1 MPRITSILLLL
12 LLLLAVVS
20 SAASAQTAG
29 PSIDILT
36 IEGTITPIFADYVKR
51 GIEEAELQAA
61 TIIIIQMDTPGGL
74 DSSMREII
82 QLMDATRIPVVVYI
96 PPGARAASAGFF
108 ITIAADVAAMAPDTA
123 IGAATPVSLGGD
135 GEVDVSDTLKAKIL
149 NDAIAY
155 ARAIANAHGRNVEW
169 AEKAVREAASVPAYE
184 ALELNVID
192 TIATSLDD
200 LITQLDGW
208 QVTMLDGSVVTLKT
222 QGATVRDIEFTAI
235 ESFLLAISDP
245 NIAYILLSLAILGIT
260 AEIFNPGLIF
270 PGVFGA
276 IAGLLAFFSLGML
289 PVNLAGILLILL
301 AVGLFITEVFTT
313 TFGILTAG
321 GIVSLV
327 IGSLILF
334 KGGPLFQVDLILIV
348 VVAITIAGMLAFV
361 INRILAAH
369 RRQAATGKEEL
380 VGKTAVVKT
389 ALKPEGTIFHEGEI
403 WTAELDTGQAETG
416 EEVIIT
422 KSEGLKLYVS
432 KINKGDV

>member
-1 MPRITSILLLL
+1 MPKITSILLLL

-29 PSIDILT
+29 PAIDILT
-36 IEGTITPIFADYVKR
+36 IEGTITPIFVDYIKR
-51 GIEEAELQAA
+51 GIEEAESQA
-61 TIIIIQMDTPGGL
+61 TTTIIIQMDTPGGL

-82 QLMDATRIPVVVYI
+82 QLMDATQIPVVVYI

-123 IGAATPVSLGGD
+123 IGAATPISLGGD

-155 ARAIANAHGRNVEW
+155 ARAIANTHGRNVEW

-192 TIATSLDD
+192 IIATSLDD

-208 QVTMLDGSVVTLKT
+208 QVTKPDGSVVTLNT
-222 QGATVRDIEFTAI
+222 QGASVSDIEFTAI

-289 PVNLAGILLILL
+289 PVNLAGILLIFL

-321 GIVSLV
+321 GIISLV

-334 KGGPLFQVDLILIV
+334 KGGPLFQVDLILIAV
-348 VVAITIAGMLAFV
+348 VTVTIAGMLAFV

-369 RRQAATGKEEL
+369 RRQATTGKEEL

-403 WTAELDTGQAETG
+403 WTAELDAGQAEPG

-422 KSEGLKLYVS
+422 KSEGLKLYVT
-432 KINKGDV
+432 KIK

>member
-1 MPRITSILLLL
+1 MPKIKSILLLL
-12 LLLLAVVS
+12 LLLLAVIS
-20 SAASAQTAG
+20 SAASAQTTG
-29 PSIDILT
+29 PAIDILT

-61 TIIIIQMDTPGGL
+61 TTIIIQMDTPGGL

-82 QLMDATRIPVVVYI
+82 QLMDATQIPVVVYI

-208 QVTMLDGSVVTLKT
+208 QITKPDGSIVTLNT
-222 QGATVRDIEFTAI
+222 QEASVRDIEFTAI

-348 VVAITIAGMLAFV
+348 VVAVTIAGMLAFV

-403 WTAELDTGQAETG
+403 WTAELDTGQAEPG

-422 KSEGLKLYVS
+422 KSEGLKLYVT
-432 KINKGDV
+432 KINKGGA

>member
-1 MPRITSILLLL
+1 MPKITSILLLL

-29 PSIDILT
+29 PAIDILT
-36 IEGTITPIFADYVKR
+36 IEGTITPIFVDYIKR
-51 GIEEAELQAA
+51 GIEEAESQA
-61 TIIIIQMDTPGGL
+61 TTTIIIQMDTPGGL

-82 QLMDATRIPVVVYI
+82 QLMDATQIPVVVYI

-123 IGAATPVSLGGD
+123 IGAATPISLGGD

-192 TIATSLDD
+192 IIATSLDD

-208 QVTMLDGSVVTLKT
+208 QVTKPDGSVVTLNT
-222 QGATVRDIEFTAI
+222 QGASVSDIEFTAI

-289 PVNLAGILLILL
+289 PVNLAGILLIFL

-321 GIVSLV
+321 GIISLV

-348 VVAITIAGMLAFV
+348 VVAVTIAGMLAFV

-369 RRQAATGKEEL
+369 RRQATTGKEEL

-403 WTAELDTGQAETG
+403 WTAELDAGQAEPG

-422 KSEGLKLYVS
+422 KSEGLKLYVT
-432 KINKGDV
+432 KIK

>member
-1 MPRITSILLLL
+1 MPKITSILLLL

-29 PSIDILT
+29 PAIDILT
-36 IEGTITPIFADYVKR
+36 IEGTITPIFVDYIKR
-51 GIEEAELQAA
+51 GIEEAESQA
-61 TIIIIQMDTPGGL
+61 TTTIIIQMDTPGGL

-82 QLMDATRIPVVVYI
+82 QLMDATQIPVVVYI

-135 GEVDVSDTLKAKIL
+135 GEVDVSDTLKTKIL

-192 TIATSLDD
+192 IIATSLDD

-208 QVTMLDGSVVTLKT
+208 QVTKPDGSVVTLNT
-222 QGATVRDIEFTAI
+222 QGASVSDIEFTAI

-289 PVNLAGILLILL
+289 PVNLAGILLIFL

-321 GIVSLV
+321 GIISLV

-334 KGGPLFQVDLILIV
+334 KGGPLFQVDLILIA
-348 VVAITIAGMLAFV
+348 VVAVTIAGMLAFV

-369 RRQAATGKEEL
+369 RRQATTGKEEL

-403 WTAELDTGQAETG
+403 WTAELDAGQAEPG

-422 KSEGLKLYVS
+422 KSEGLKLYVT
-432 KINKGDV
+432 KIK

>member
-20 SAASAQTAG
+20 SAASAQTVG
-29 PSIDILT
+29 PAIDILT
-36 IEGTITPIFADYVKR
+36 IDGTIGPVFADYIKR
-51 GIEEAELQAA
+51 GIEQAELQEA
-61 TIIIIQMDTPGGL
+61 TTIIIQMDTPGGL

-82 QLMDATRIPVVVYI
+82 QLMGGTQIPVVVYI

-135 GEVDVSDTLKAKIL
+135 GEVDVSDALEAKIL

-192 TIATSLDD
+192 LIATSLDD

-222 QGATVRDIEFTAI
+222 QGATVIDIEFTAI

-334 KGGPLFQVDLILIV
+334 EGGPLFQVDPVLIA

-361 INRILAAH
+361 INRVMAAH
-369 RRQAATGKEEL
+369 RRQAATGREEL
-380 VGKTAVVKT
+380 VGKTAVVRT
-389 ALKPEGTIFHEGEI
+389 ALTPEGSVFHEGEI
-403 WTAELDTGQAETG
+403 WTAELDTGQAEPG

-422 KSEGLKLYVS
+422 KSEGLKLYVT
-432 KINKGDV
+432 KIK

>member
-1 MPRITSILLLL
+1 MPKITSILLLL

-29 PSIDILT
+29 PAIDILT
-36 IEGTITPIFADYVKR
+36 IEGTITPIFVDYIKR
-51 GIEEAELQAA
+51 GIEEAESQA
-61 TIIIIQMDTPGGL
+61 TTTIIIQMDTPGGL

-82 QLMDATRIPVVVYI
+82 QLMDATQIPVVVYI

-155 ARAIANAHGRNVEW
+155 ARAIANTHGRNVEW

-192 TIATSLDD
+192 IIATSLDD

-208 QVTMLDGSVVTLKT
+208 QVTKPDGSVVTLNT
-222 QGATVRDIEFTAI
+222 QGASVSDIEFTAI

-289 PVNLAGILLILL
+289 PVNLAGILLIFL

-321 GIVSLV
+321 GIISLV

-334 KGGPLFQVDLILIV
+334 KGGPLFQVDLILIAV
-348 VVAITIAGMLAFV
+348 VTVTIAGMLAFV

-369 RRQAATGKEEL
+369 RRQATTGKEEL

-403 WTAELDTGQAETG
+403 WTAELDAGQAEPG

-422 KSEGLKLYVS
+422 KSEGLKLYVT
-432 KINKGDV
+432 KIK

>member
-403 WTAELDTGQAETG
+403 WTAELDTGQAEPG

-422 KSEGLKLYVS
+422 KSEGLKLYVT
-432 KINKGDV
+432 KIK

>member
-20 SAASAQTAG
+20 SAASAQAVG
-29 PSIDILT
+29 PAIDILT
-36 IEGTITPIFADYVKR
+36 IDGTITPVFADYIKR
-51 GIEEAELQAA
+51 GIEQAELQA
-61 TIIIIQMDTPGGL
+61 TTTIIIQMDTPGGL

-135 GEVDVSDTLKAKIL
+135 GEVDISDTLKAKIL

-192 TIATSLDD
+192 TVATSLDD

-208 QVTMLDGSVVTLKT
+208 QITKPDGSVVTLNT
-222 QGATVRDIEFTAI
+222 QGASVRDIEFTAI

-301 AVGLFITEVFTT
+301 AVGLFIAEVFTT

-334 KGGPLFQVDLILIV
+334 KGGPLFQVDPVLIA
-348 VVAITIAGMLAFV
+348 VVAITIAAMLAFV
-361 INRILAAH
+361 INRIIAAH
-369 RRQAATGKEEL
+369 RRQAATGREEL

-389 ALKPEGTIFHEGEI
+389 ALTPEGSVFHEGEI
-403 WTAELDTGQAETG
+403 WTAELDTGQAEPG
-416 EEVIIT
+416 EEVLIT
-422 KSEGLKLYVS
+422 KSEGLKLYVT
-432 KINKGDV
+432 KIK

>member
-29 PSIDILT
+29 PAIDILT
-36 IEGTITPIFADYVKR
+36 IDGTITPVFADYIKR
-51 GIEEAELQAA
+51 GIEQAELQAA
-61 TIIIIQMDTPGGL
+61 TTIIIQMDTPGGL

-82 QLMDATRIPVVVYI
+82 QLMDGTQIPVVVYI

-135 GEVDVSDTLKAKIL
+135 GEVDVSDALKAKIL

-155 ARAIANAHGRNVEW
+155 ARAIASAHGRNVEW
-169 AEKAVREAASVPAYE
+169 AEEAVREAASIPAYE

-208 QVTMLDGSVVTLKT
+208 QVTMLDGNVVTLKT
-222 QGATVRDIEFTAI
+222 QGATVRDTEFTTI
-235 ESFLLAISDP
+235 EAFLLAISDP

-334 KGGPLFQVDLILIV
+334 KGGPLFQVDPVLIA

-361 INRILAAH
+361 INRVMAAH
-369 RRQAATGKEEL
+369 RRQAATGREEL

-389 ALKPEGTIFHEGEI
+389 ALKPEGSVFHEGEI
-403 WTAELDTGQAETG
+403 WTAELDTGQAEPG

-422 KSEGLKLYVS
+422 KSEGLKLYVT
-432 KINKGDV
+432 KIK

>member
-1 MPRITSILLLL
+1 
-12 LLLLAVVS
+12 
-20 SAASAQTAG
+20 
-29 PSIDILT
+29 
-36 IEGTITPIFADYVKR
+36 
-51 GIEEAELQAA
+51 
-61 TIIIIQMDTPGGL
+61 
-74 DSSMREII
+74 
-82 QLMDATRIPVVVYI
+82 
-96 PPGARAASAGFF
+96 
-108 ITIAADVAAMAPDTA
+108 MAPDTA

-155 ARAIANAHGRNVEW
+155 ARAIAGAHDRNVEW

-192 TIATSLDD
+192 TVATSLDD
-200 LITQLDGW
+200 LI
-208 QVTMLDGSVVTLKT
+208 
-222 QGATVRDIEFTAI
+222 QGAGVRDIEFTAI

-301 AVGLFITEVFTT
+301 AVGLFIAEVFTT

-334 KGGPLFQVDLILIV
+334 KGGPLFQVDPVLIAAV
-348 VVAITIAGMLAFV
+348 TITIAGMLAFV
-361 INRILAAH
+361 INRIVVAH
-369 RRQAATGKEEL
+369 RRQAATGREEL
-380 VGKTAVVKT
+380 VGKTAVVRT
-389 ALKPEGTIFHEGEI
+389 ALTPEGSVFHEGEI
-403 WTAELDTGQAETG
+403 WTAELDTGQAEPG

-422 KSEGLKLYVS
+422 KSEGLKLYVT
-432 KINKGDV
+432 KINRGGA

>member
-1 MPRITSILLLL
+1 MPKITSILLLL

-29 PSIDILT
+29 PAIDILT
-36 IEGTITPIFADYVKR
+36 IEGTITPIFVDYIKR
-51 GIEEAELQAA
+51 GIEEAESQA
-61 TIIIIQMDTPGGL
+61 TTTIIIQMDTPGGL

-82 QLMDATRIPVVVYI
+82 QLMDATQIPIVVYI

-155 ARAIANAHGRNVEW
+155 ARAIANTHGRNVEW

-192 TIATSLDD
+192 IIATSLDD
-200 LITQLDGW
+200 LIIQLDGW
-208 QVTMLDGSVVTLKT
+208 QVTKPDGSVVTLNT
-222 QGATVRDIEFTAI
+222 QGASVSDIEFTAI

-289 PVNLAGILLILL
+289 PVNLAGILLIFL

-321 GIVSLV
+321 GIISLV

-334 KGGPLFQVDLILIV
+334 KGGPLFQVDLILIAV
-348 VVAITIAGMLAFV
+348 VTVTIAGMLAFV

-369 RRQAATGKEEL
+369 RRQATTGKEEL

-403 WTAELDTGQAETG
+403 WTAELDAGQAEPG

-422 KSEGLKLYVS
+422 KSEGLKLYVT
-432 KINKGDV
+432 KIK

>member
-1 MPRITSILLLL
+1 MPKITSILLLL

-29 PSIDILT
+29 PAIDILT
-36 IEGTITPIFADYVKR
+36 IEGTITPIFVDYIKR
-51 GIEEAELQAA
+51 GIEEAESQA
-61 TIIIIQMDTPGGL
+61 TTTIIIQMDTPGGL

-82 QLMDATRIPVVVYI
+82 QLMDATQIPVVVYI

-123 IGAATPVSLGGD
+123 IGAATPISLGGD

-192 TIATSLDD
+192 IIATSLDD

-208 QVTMLDGSVVTLKT
+208 QVTKPDGSVVTLNT
-222 QGATVRDIEFTAI
+222 QGASVSDIEFTAI

-289 PVNLAGILLILL
+289 PVNLAGILLIFL

-321 GIVSLV
+321 GIISLV

-334 KGGPLFQVDLILIV
+334 KGGPLFQVDLILIAV
-348 VVAITIAGMLAFV
+348 VTVTIAGMLAFV

-369 RRQAATGKEEL
+369 RRQATTGKEEL

-403 WTAELDTGQAETG
+403 WTAELDAGQAEPG

-422 KSEGLKLYVS
+422 KSEGLKLYVT
-432 KINKGDV
+432 KIK

>member
-29 PSIDILT
+29 PAIDILT
-36 IEGTITPIFADYVKR
+36 IDGTITPVFADYIKR
-51 GIEEAELQAA
+51 GIEQAELQAA
-61 TIIIIQMDTPGGL
+61 TTIIIQMDTPGGL

-82 QLMDATRIPVVVYI
+82 QLMDGTQIPVVVYI

-135 GEVDVSDTLKAKIL
+135 GEVDVSDALKAKIL

-155 ARAIANAHGRNVEW
+155 ARAIASAHGRNVEW
-169 AEKAVREAASVPAYE
+169 AEEAVREAASIPAYE

-192 TIATSLDD
+192 TVATSLDD

-222 QGATVRDIEFTAI
+222 QGATVRDTEFTAI

-301 AVGLFITEVFTT
+301 AVGLFIAEVFTT

-334 KGGPLFQVDLILIV
+334 KGGPLFQVDPVLIA
-348 VVAITIAGMLAFV
+348 VVAITIAAMLAFV
-361 INRILAAH
+361 INRVVAAH

-389 ALKPEGTIFHEGEI
+389 ALTPEGSVFHEGEI
-403 WTAELDTGQAETG
+403 WTAELDTGQAEPG
-416 EEVIIT
+416 EEVLIT
-422 KSEGLKLYVS
+422 KSEGLKLYVT
-432 KINKGDV
+432 KIK

>member
-1 MPRITSILLLL
+1 MPKITSILLLL
-12 LLLLAVVS
+12 LLLLAVIS
-20 SAASAQTAG
+20 SAASAQTTG
-29 PSIDILT
+29 PAIDILT

-51 GIEEAELQAA
+51 GIEEAELQA
-61 TIIIIQMDTPGGL
+61 TTTIIIQMDTPGGL

-82 QLMDATRIPVVVYI
+82 QLMDATQIPVVVYI

-192 TIATSLDD
+192 VIATSLDD

-208 QVTMLDGSVVTLKT
+208 QVTKPDGSVVALNT
-222 QGATVRDIEFTAI
+222 QGATIRDTEFTAI

-276 IAGLLAFFSLGML
+276 ISGLLAFFSLGML

-348 VVAITIAGMLAFV
+348 VVAVTIAGMLAFV

-369 RRQAATGKEEL
+369 RRQAATGKEDL

-403 WTAELDTGQAETG
+403 WTAELDTGQAEPG
-416 EEVIIT
+416 EEVTIT
-422 KSEGLKLYVS
+422 KSEGLKLYVT
-432 KINKGDV
+432 KINKGGA

>member
-1 MPRITSILLLL
+1 MPKITSILLLL

-29 PSIDILT
+29 PAIDILT
-36 IEGTITPIFADYVKR
+36 IEGTITPIFVDYIKR
-51 GIEEAELQAA
+51 GIEEAESQA
-61 TIIIIQMDTPGGL
+61 TTTIIIQMDTPGGL

-82 QLMDATRIPVVVYI
+82 QLMDATQIPVVVYI

-155 ARAIANAHGRNVEW
+155 ARAIANTHGRNVEW

-192 TIATSLDD
+192 IIATSLDD
-200 LITQLDGW
+200 LIIQLDGW
-208 QVTMLDGSVVTLKT
+208 QVTKPDGSVVTLNT
-222 QGATVRDIEFTAI
+222 QGASVSDIEFTAI

-289 PVNLAGILLILL
+289 PVNLAGILLIFL

-321 GIVSLV
+321 GIISLV

-334 KGGPLFQVDLILIV
+334 KGGPLFQVDLILIAV
-348 VVAITIAGMLAFV
+348 VTVTIAGMLAFV

-369 RRQAATGKEEL
+369 RRQATTGKEEL

-403 WTAELDTGQAETG
+403 WTAELDAGQAEPG

-422 KSEGLKLYVS
+422 KSEGLKLYVT
-432 KINKGDV
+432 KIK